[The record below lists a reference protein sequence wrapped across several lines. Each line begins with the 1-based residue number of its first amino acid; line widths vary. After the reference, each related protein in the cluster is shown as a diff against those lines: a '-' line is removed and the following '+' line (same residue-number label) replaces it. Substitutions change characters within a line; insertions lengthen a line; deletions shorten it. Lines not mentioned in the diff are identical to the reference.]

1 MRSILVV
8 GLLVG
13 SVFSQ
18 LSFAETVYI
27 RDTIY
32 VPLRGG
38 QSSEHRILHK
48 GIASGTALELLEVND
63 DTGFSQVRTASGMQ
77 GWIQSQYLVKTPI
90 AKVRLEQAEEEL
102 ADLNQQHEKMR
113 ATIDIL
119 ENQTAIA
126 TSDTTTLTLENSQL
140 KTELAEI
147 KEIAADELFIKT
159 RNAELMSEQ
168 DNLYLQ
174 INQMAD
180 EVNELQN
187 ASAQDWFLRGAGT
200 IIIGLLFGFLISRRI
215 YFNKTSS
222 WS

>member
-77 GWIQSQYLVKTPI
+77 GWIQKI
-90 AKVRLEQAEEEL
+90 
-102 ADLNQQHEKMR
+102 LNPKQDSTNNKK
-113 ATIDIL
+113 
-119 ENQTAIA
+119 TAIKNPKMHWMPK
-126 TSDTTTLTLENSQL
+126 LLR
-140 KTELAEI
+140 KT
-147 KEIAADELFIKT
+147 
-159 RNAELMSEQ
+159 Q
-168 DNLYLQ
+168 
-174 INQMAD
+174 
-180 EVNELQN
+180 V
-187 ASAQDWFLRGAGT
+187 
-200 IIIGLLFGFLISRRI
+200 
-215 YFNKTSS
+215 
-222 WS
+222 